1 MEKVNLVFA
10 IIYTIECIIKLI
22 VFKKNYFMDGWNN
35 FDFVIVV
42 MAWIGLVIEK
52 VFKLNVGPVTTVIRS
67 FRIAR
72 VFKMIKRFKE
82 LSKIFNTML
91 ISIPALGNVG
101 SLLFLLLLLYSV
113 LGVFFFSKVKLQDA
127 LSFHANF

>member
-1 MEKVNLVFA
+1 
-10 IIYTIECIIKLI
+10 
-22 VFKKNYFMDGWNN
+22 VFKKGYFKDGWNI

-42 MAWIGLVIEK
+42 MAWLGLIVEK
-52 VFKLNVGPVTTVIRS
+52 AFKLNVGPVTTVIRS

-72 VFKMIKRFKE
+72 VFKMIRRFKE

-113 LGVFFFSKVKLQDA
+113 LGVFFFAKIKL
-127 LSFHANF
+127 

>member
-1 MEKVNLVFA
+1 MDLVNLGFA
-10 IIYTIECIIKLI
+10 IIYTVECAIKLI
-22 VFKKNYFMDGWNN
+22 VFKKIYFADGWNN
-35 FDFVIVV
+35 FDFIIVV
-42 MAWIGLVIEK
+42 MAWVGFLVEK
-52 VFKLNVGPVTTVIRS
+52 AFKLNVGPVTTVIRS

-113 LGVFFFSKVKLQDA
+113 LGVFFFAKV
-127 LSFHANF
+127 

>member
-1 MEKVNLVFA
+1 MMDKVNLVFA
-10 IIYTIECIIKLI
+10 IIYTIEAIIKLM
-22 VFKKNYFMDGWNN
+22 VFKKVYFSDGWNN

-42 MAWIGLVIEK
+42 MAWLGVLVEK
-52 VFKLNVGPVTTVIRS
+52 AFKLNVGPVTTVIRS

-91 ISIPALGNVG
+91 VSIPALANVG
-101 SLLFLLLLLYSV
+101 SLLGLLLLLYSV
-113 LGVFFFSKVKLQDA
+113 LGVFFFAKIKL
-127 LSFHANF
+127 

>member
-1 MEKVNLVFA
+1 MEYVNLGFA
-10 IIYTIECIIKLI
+10 IIYTIECIIKI
-22 VFKKNYFMDGWNN
+22 SVFKKGYFKDGWNI

-42 MAWIGLVIEK
+42 MAWLGLIVEK
-52 VFKLNVGPVTTVIRS
+52 AFKLNVGPVTTVIRS

-72 VFKMIKRFKE
+72 VFKMIRRFKE

-113 LGVFFFSKVKLQDA
+113 LGVFFFAKIKL
-127 LSFHANF
+127 